1 MNTENKNITIVGA
14 GYVGLSLAVL
24 FSEKHHV
31 VIYDINESVINII
44 KENQS
49 PIKDKDIEMYF
60 QKNLP
65 CNIEATSNK
74 DQAYENS
81 DFIIVCVPTN
91 FSENTNSFDT
101 TIVEHVIKDAL
112 NNKNALIVIKSTIP
126 VGFTSEMQKKF
137 NTNRVIYSP
146 EFLREGK
153 ALYDNLY
160 PSRIIVGNESKQ
172 SNEFGII
179 LKGSSKLRD
188 SDLNIMNMSS
198 TEAESVKLFSNSYLA
213 MRVAFFNE
221 LDSFA
226 YEKEIDSKNIIEGVC
241 LDPRIGSDYNNPSFG
256 YGGYCLPKD
265 TKQLLSLYK
274 STPQS
279 LISSIVKS
287 NSIRKE
293 YIAQIIINKN
303 PNVVGIYKLS
313 MKKDSDNYRES
324 AILDII
330 NILKTANIKLII
342 YEPDIKVKSEHQII
356 NSLEEFIDACDLIV
370 ANRIDSNLYPF
381 KEKVFTRDIY
391 ESD

>member
-1 MNTENKNITIVGA
+1 MLNKKILVYGS
-14 GYVGLSLAVL
+14 GYVGASLGVL
-24 FSEKHHV
+24 LSEKYET
-31 VIYDINESVINII
+31 ILIDIDKSKIDKINNKI
-44 KENQS
+44 S
-49 PIKDKDIEMYF
+49 PIKSKLSQKMFDSGHLILKGDCDPEKYLHYVDIV
-60 QKNLP
+60 
-65 CNIEATSNK
+65 
-74 DQAYENS
+74 
-81 DFIIVCVPTN
+81 FIALPTN
-91 FSENTNSFDT
+91 FDEELKYFDT
-101 TIVEHVIKDAL
+101 SLIEQVIK
-112 NNKNALIVIKSTIP
+112 NIYEINKKIKIVIKSTVPI
-126 VGFTSEMQKKF
+126 GFTDKQK
-137 NTNRVIYSP
+137 NIYQDMEIYFCP
-146 EFLREGK
+146 EFIREDFSIE
-153 ALYDNLY
+153 DNIS
-160 PSRIIVGNESKQ
+160 PNRIIVG
-172 SNEFGII
+172 SNEDNPRTISNLLHSLTNNSPEI
-179 LKGSSKLRD
+179 LLMPPK
-188 SDLNIMNMSS
+188 
-198 TEAESVKLFSNSYLA
+198 EAEAVKLFSNAYLA
-213 MRVAFFNE
+213 NRVSFFNE
-221 LDSFA
+221 LDTFCMA
-226 YEKEIDSKNIIEGVC
+226 NNLNTEYIINGVC
-241 LDPRIGSDYNNPSFG
+241 KDQRIGDEYNNPSFG